1 MSLANDFLRS
11 LAVKPEV
18 LILLG
23 DSDRNVVSIPC
34 QINFFH
40 PSQRPQKINKYREI
54 TRWWKHP
61 LSRTSGW
68 RKACTQTLITRLQ
81 YRKQPKAT
89 DSVQTS
95 LSCTSDDCVRL
106 KINTDSSL
114 TDGGGKRGRER
125 GGEESRETR
134 QYHIPFCT
142 VSYLPCLPILHTAII
157 LGRCFTTVKRNSCS
171 TAFATK
177 SL

>member
-23 DSDRNVVSIPC
+23 DSDLNVVSIPC

-61 LSRTSGW
+61 WSGTSGW

-114 TDGGGKRGRER
+114 TDGGGKEGKGKGRRRNKGDE
-125 GGEESRETR
+125 
-134 QYHIPFCT
+134 T
-142 VSYLPCLPILHTAII
+142 VSHPFLYSILPPMPPYLAHRHHFGKVLHC
-157 LGRCFTTVKRNSCS
+157 R
-171 TAFATK
+171 
-177 SL
+177 